1 MGVAIE
7 LIEEWCAEIIDKVGE
22 IRVQTPSEGL
32 KIQLFDFTGYFQML
46 IRLLKSLSALVA
58 LITLRSGCR
67 VLWCV
72 SV

>member
-7 LIEEWCAEIIDKVGE
+7 LIEEWRAEFIDKE
-22 IRVQTPSEGL
+22 IRVQTASGGL
-32 KIQLFDFTGYFQML
+32 TIQLFDFTGYFQML

-58 LITLRSGCR
+58 LITLRGGCR

-72 SV
+72 FV

>member
-32 KIQLFDFTGYFQML
+32 KIQLFDFTGYFQ
-46 IRLLKSLSALVA
+46 ILKSLSALVA